1 MPAPKVSDKTK
12 KAVSESPGRSKLRRS
27 VRSILGGKD
36 ADPKE
41 VEKVTTKVWLKHLK
55 RKGVSGAG
63 IAMSAI
69 MEVINQQD
77 EDIRL
82 KKRKRGFRK

>member
-1 MPAPKVSDKTK
+1 
-12 KAVSESPGRSKLRRS
+12 
-27 VRSILGGKD
+27 
-36 ADPKE
+36 
-41 VEKVTTKVWLKHLK
+41 EKVTTKVWLKHLK

-69 MEVINQQD
+69 IEVINQQD